1 MAFCFHTAFLLQAVG
16 QPFKWLGRQF
26 TRNISPLERLCHLF
40 LGNIN
45 PFKQL
50 SYPFIRNIKRFERL
64 GHACDHLFVED
75 IRPFEWLD
83 CSFVENIR
91 LFEQLG
97 HSYYSIPL
105 NFLLNDMGDK
115 SHYPF
120 KKFHLFEWS
129 FNSMVLRF
137 VQRYLH
143 KFIGF
148 KLLFCPY
155 WNSVHTQA
163 IMEWIIFFQV

>member
-1 MAFCFHTAFLLQAVG
+1 MAFCFRSAFRLQAVC
-16 QPFKWLGRQF
+16 QPFKWLGCPF
-26 TRNISPLERLCHLF
+26 TRNISPLERLRHLF
-40 LGNIN
+40 IGNIN

-50 SYPFIRNIKRFERL
+50 SYPFIRNIKWFERL
-64 GHACDHLFVED
+64 GHPFVED

-83 CSFVENIR
+83 CLFVEDIR

-97 HSYYSIPL
+97 HSYYSIPF
-105 NFLLNDMGDK
+105 NFLLNDMGDE
-115 SHYPF
+115 SRYPL
-120 KKFHLFEWS
+120 KKFYLFERS

-137 VQRYLH
+137 VRRYWH

-155 WNSVHTQA
+155 
-163 IMEWIIFFQV
+163 